1 MLDRRG
7 LDCACATLHPSRR
20 QGPRWRWSMLVLAGL
35 LACLTSGCPEPVSLN
50 VPLSLSET
58 LSVPQAQSRLK
69 ETLMRAIR
77 PEILEV
83 DVNADFVIYRYR
95 QAIAVPTMKPLTEN
109 RIALLNIGRVEVF
122 SNNVVLLWTP
132 SNLLLGQII
141 FGNYQDP
148 TLCANLLLFLRDQRA
163 RKS

>member
-1 MLDRRG
+1 MLDLRELPSNRG
-7 LDCACATLHPSRR
+7 TLSAARR
-20 QGPRWRWSMLVLAGL
+20 QGQPWRWRGFLLVCL
-35 LACLTSGCPEPVSLN
+35 LACLLSGCPAPVSLQ
-50 VPLSLSET
+50 VPLSLPET
-58 LSVPQAQSRLK
+58 LNVPQAQSRLK

-83 DVNADFVIYRYR
+83 DVNTDFVIYRYR

-148 TLCANLLLFLRDQRA
+148 TLCANLLLFLRDQRS
-163 RKS
+163 RKG